1 MFTINVVGFDLHFAD
16 MAAVQ
21 ARILV
26 LCGREELDTAQGE
39 ELRELYNI
47 VHWVMWKEE
56 EEAELARDRCF
67 QATMAEG
74 VDPMDW
80 DRHVAQEQRFQD
92 AQCHEAQLLRGSDA
106 LS

>member
-39 ELRELYNI
+39 ELRELYDI

-56 EEAELARDRCF
+56 EEEAA
-67 QATMAEG
+67 
-74 VDPMDW
+74 
-80 DRHVAQEQRFQD
+80 AQRLED
-92 AQCHEAQLLRGSDA
+92 AQDHEAQLLRGSDA

>member
-47 VHWVMWKEE
+47 VHWVMWDEE
-56 EEAELARDRCF
+56 EEAA
-67 QATMAEG
+67 
-74 VDPMDW
+74 
-80 DRHVAQEQRFQD
+80 AQRLED
-92 AQCHEAQLLRGSDA
+92 AQDHEAQLLRGSDA

>member
-16 MAAVQ
+16 MAAFQ

-47 VHWVMWKEE
+47 VHWVMWEEE
-56 EEAELARDRCF
+56 EEAA
-67 QATMAEG
+67 
-74 VDPMDW
+74 
-80 DRHVAQEQRFQD
+80 AQRLED
-92 AQCHEAQLLRGSDA
+92 AQDHEAQLLRGSDA

>member
-56 EEAELARDRCF
+56 EEEAA
-67 QATMAEG
+67 
-74 VDPMDW
+74 
-80 DRHVAQEQRFQD
+80 AQRLED
-92 AQCHEAQLLRGSDA
+92 AQDHEAQLLRGSDA

>member
-39 ELRELYNI
+39 ELRELYDI

-56 EEAELARDRCF
+56 EEAA
-67 QATMAEG
+67 
-74 VDPMDW
+74 
-80 DRHVAQEQRFQD
+80 AQRLED
-92 AQCHEAQLLRGSDA
+92 AQDHEAQLLRGSDA

>member
-56 EEAELARDRCF
+56 EEAA
-67 QATMAEG
+67 
-74 VDPMDW
+74 
-80 DRHVAQEQRFQD
+80 AQRLED
-92 AQCHEAQLLRGSDA
+92 AQDHEAQLLRGSDA